1 MLTNRKIYSIIS
13 SEVKKKQSFW
23 RYKAMKTMIL
33 KVTFEK
39 FEKFENRMQVA
50 KLMAKQYEVFH
61 GVISVA
67 IDTIRSYE
75 STGDFVVEDNCAYC
89 LHQF

>member
-1 MLTNRKIYSIIS
+1 
-13 SEVKKKQSFW
+13 
-23 RYKAMKTMIL
+23 MKTMIL
-33 KVTFEK
+33 KVT

-50 KLMAKQYEVFH
+50 KLMAKHYEVFH

>member
-13 SEVKKKQSFW
+13 SEVKRKQSFW
-23 RYKAMKTMIL
+23 RYKVMKTTIL
-33 KVTFEK
+33 KVTFER
-39 FEKFENRMQVA
+39 FENRMQVA